1 MEETLSGN
9 MKKKLS
15 TKPGNSKKL
24 TIGYVITTL
33 LQIIGGST
41 YDAGN
46 DEIDEEVEKIVKS
59 ETEDYIKNMERRM
72 SQPDKQSKVKGTKSK
87 KNPVRQTGTEENAD
101 RQTGVEENAIKRK
114 TIESDREREQI

>member
-9 MKKKLS
+9 MKKELS

-46 DEIDEEVEKIVKS
+46 DEIDEEVKKIKKS
-59 ETEDYIKNMERRM
+59 ETTDYIEKMERRM
-72 SQPDKQSKVKGTKSK
+72 SQPDKQRKVKGTKSK
-87 KNPVRQTGTEENAD
+87 KNLVRQTGTK
-101 RQTGVEENAIKRK
+101 ENAIKRK
-114 TIESDREREQI
+114 TRESDRERE